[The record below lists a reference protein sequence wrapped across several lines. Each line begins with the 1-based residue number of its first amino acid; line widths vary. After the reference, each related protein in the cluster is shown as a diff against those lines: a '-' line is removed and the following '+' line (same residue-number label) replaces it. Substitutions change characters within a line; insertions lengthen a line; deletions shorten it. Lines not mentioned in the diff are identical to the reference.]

1 MFSWLVSATEYLWGT
16 PLVVIVVGV
25 GLYLTIRTGFFQFFG
40 VKTIWRK
47 TVVELIRKSSREEV
61 DDNEGE
67 LRPSQA
73 LSAVLI

>member
-1 MFSWLVSATEYLWGT
+1 MFNQLVSATEYLWGT